1 MASLFDETRLLTRL
15 VDDLRELALAEAGQ
29 LRLEH
34 EPVDLASLA
43 QGVVGNFSPGAEAAG
58 VKLACAISGEGLEVT
73 GDADRLGQVLRNL
86 ISNALRHT
94 PAGGRVTVSVGRS
107 GERVLLEVADT
118 GTGISPEDLP
128 HVFDRFYRGDK
139 SRSRRG
145 GGAGLGLA
153 IARQL
158 VIAHGGEIAAES
170 TLGAGTTFR
179 VTLPAAVRGD
189 NGRVGEQG
197 AGVTRRRVP
206 MHLVTLSPLHPLSR
220 SPIHGFTHFAH
231 KSPMSCP
238 ETSSARRRNSSGVAI
253 FHEYSA

>member
-1 MASLFDETRLLTRL
+1 M
-15 VDDLRELALAEAGQ
+15 
-29 LRLEH
+29 
-34 EPVDLASLA
+34 
-43 QGVVGNFSPGAEAAG
+43 
-58 VKLACAISGEGLEVT
+58 T

-107 GERVLLEVADT
+107 GERVRLEVADT

-170 TLGAGTTFR
+170 VLGAGTTFR
-179 VTLPAAVRGD
+179 VTLPAAATGD
-189 NGRVGEQG
+189 KGSKVQR
-197 AGVTRRRVP
+197 
-206 MHLVTLSPLHPLSR
+206 
-220 SPIHGFTHFAH
+220 
-231 KSPMSCP
+231 
-238 ETSSARRRNSSGVAI
+238 
-253 FHEYSA
+253 